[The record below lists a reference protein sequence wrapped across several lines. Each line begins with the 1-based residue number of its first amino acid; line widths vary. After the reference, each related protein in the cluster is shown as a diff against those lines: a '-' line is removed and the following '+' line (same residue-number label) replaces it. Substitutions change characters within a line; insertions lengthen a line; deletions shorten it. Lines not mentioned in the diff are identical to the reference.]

1 MTDRMIAVR
10 SDLADRLEEKAR
22 EEGRSVNDV
31 LGELLEQ
38 PEPAQRPR
46 SNWALAVA
54 KGMEAAP
61 IDWIDDPAASTNSR
75 KHYRQYLQEKWERTQ
90 SDTE

>member
-38 PEPAQRPR
+38 PAQHPR

-54 KGMEAAP
+54 KGMEAAN
-61 IDWIDDPAASTNSR
+61 IDWIEDPDASMNSR
-75 KHYRQYLQEKWERTQ
+75 KHYKQYLQDKWERTQ